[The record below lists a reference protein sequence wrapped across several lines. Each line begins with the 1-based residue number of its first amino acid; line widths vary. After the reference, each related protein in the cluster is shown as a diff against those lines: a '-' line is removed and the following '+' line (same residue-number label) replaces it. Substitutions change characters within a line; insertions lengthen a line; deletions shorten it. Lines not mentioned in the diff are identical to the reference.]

1 MSANGFWKHVAT
13 VLGGSIGAQAM
24 PLLAAPLITRMCGP
38 DALGAFS
45 VWMGVVAVS
54 AIAATLRLETAMI
67 LDHEEEQQ
75 RVCFGVV
82 LRTASIVA
90 LLVSGG
96 ALLAH
101 ALGLAALR
109 QQSWM
114 ALALLG
120 AGTWLTACTQ
130 TTLAYA
136 TSHKAFGKAARAK
149 VWGAAT
155 IALGQVLLL
164 VLGADGTG
172 LLAGQLIGL
181 GVGLAAALLLL
192 RPPLPRFGLHAGLR
206 FGLWFGLWF
215 GAPERAYLWRHE
227 KFWRFSLP
235 SNLLNA
241 LVGQLPLFL
250 IGMHHGATA
259 AGLYALTQRV
269 VSAPVSLLAASVL
282 EVFKRES
289 VHEFQTL
296 GHCSQAYRYTFKAL
310 LLLGLGPALV
320 LLLFSPALFAWVFG
334 SAWREAGELARIL
347 APLCLLNFIASPLS
361 YVFFVAGKQKVD
373 LVWQVALFCTTLAAF
388 FAPGTLHENVL
399 WYASGY
405 SFLYLVYLHLSWQV
419 SQNRMVPA

>member
-1 MSANGFWKHVAT
+1 MSTPGFWRHVAT
-13 VLGGSIGAQAM
+13 VLGGSIGAQAL

-38 DALGAFS
+38 GELGAFA
-45 VWMGVVAVS
+45 VWLGVVAVS

-67 LDHEEEQQ
+67 LDHQPAQQ
-75 RVCFGVV
+75 RVCFSVV
-82 LRTASIVA
+82 FRSAAIIS
-90 LLVSGG
+90 LLVSLG
-96 ALLAH
+96 AVAAH
-101 ALGLAALR
+101 ALGMPALR
-109 QQSWM
+109 QQSWG
-114 ALALLG
+114 ALLLIG
-120 AGTWLTACTQ
+120 AGTWLTAYTQ

-155 IALGQVLLL
+155 IALAQVALL
-164 VLGADGTG
+164 VLGAGGTG

-181 GVGLAAALLLL
+181 TAGLAAATLLL
-192 RPPLPRFGLHAGLR
+192 RPPLPRLSLR
-206 FGLWFGLWF
+206 WS
-215 GAPERAYLWRHE
+215 APERAYLRRHE

-241 LVGQLPLFL
+241 LVGQMPLFL
-250 IGMHHGATA
+250 IGMQHGTTA

-296 GHCSQAYRYTFKAL
+296 GHCSRAYRYTFKAL
-310 LLLGLGPALV
+310 LMLGVGPALI
-320 LLLFSPALFAWVFG
+320 LLLFSPQLFAWVFG
-334 SAWREAGELARIL
+334 AAWREAGELAQVL

-361 YVFFVAGKQKVD
+361 YVFFVAGKQKLD
-373 LVWQVALFCTTLAAF
+373 LVWQIALFCTTLAAF
-388 FAPGTLHENVL
+388 AAPGTLHQNVL
-399 WYASGY
+399 WYAIGY
-405 SFLYLVYLHLSWQV
+405 SLLYLVYLHLSWQI